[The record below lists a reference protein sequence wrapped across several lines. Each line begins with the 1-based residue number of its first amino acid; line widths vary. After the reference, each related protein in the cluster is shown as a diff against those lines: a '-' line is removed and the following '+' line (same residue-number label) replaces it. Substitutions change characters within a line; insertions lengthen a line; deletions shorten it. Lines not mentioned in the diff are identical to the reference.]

1 MYKKGEK
8 LIKIVKETQNK
19 LKLKSKEELINLF
32 KRYNDAF
39 TYFAVFAWAPLT
51 IEKIL
56 SENITARLKTIF
68 PGLKEEDY
76 KNDFNILTTL
86 QKKSSTEL
94 EYENLLKVAA
104 EYKKEGFSSNI
115 GRKLRQIYKKF
126 NYLGAIKVGW
136 PYLTE
141 PYNEEHYK
149 VLIKEFA
156 HGSPAKEL
164 ASIRQKSVK
173 AKRFYKNFI
182 KKQGIDKKLIR
193 DAKTLQEYIFFRTVR
208 GEYIVR
214 TMLYAKNLLTEIAL
228 RLGLNFNDIVWFTP
242 QEIVE
247 AMKTGKIPDF
257 NPRKE
262 GYSLIIREGQPILT
276 VKKQRGI
283 KEIIKQE
290 PGIERKEGKI
300 AIEEKEVEILKG
312 QIAQSGMV
320 KARVRIIKSAKDAGK
335 LIEGDVL
342 VTSMTT
348 PDYILAIH
356 RAAAIITDEGGV
368 LCHAALVSREFG
380 IPCIIGTGN
389 ATKVLNDGDV
399 VEVDANT
406 GTVKILEKA
415 K

>member
-1 MYKKGEK
+1 
-8 LIKIVKETQNK
+8 
-19 LKLKSKEELINLF
+19 
-32 KRYNDAF
+32 
-39 TYFAVFAWAPLT
+39 
-51 IEKIL
+51 
-56 SENITARLKTIF
+56 
-68 PGLKEEDY
+68 
-76 KNDFNILTTL
+76 
-86 QKKSSTEL
+86 
-94 EYENLLKVAA
+94 
-104 EYKKEGFSSNI
+104 
-115 GRKLRQIYKKF
+115 
-126 NYLGAIKVGW
+126 
-136 PYLTE
+136 
-141 PYNEEHYK
+141 
-149 VLIKEFA
+149 
-156 HGSPAKEL
+156 
-164 ASIRQKSVK
+164 
-173 AKRFYKNFI
+173 
-182 KKQGIDKKLIR
+182 
-193 DAKTLQEYIFFRTVR
+193 
-208 GEYIVR
+208 
-214 TMLYAKNLLTEIAL
+214 MLYAKNLLTEIAL